1 MALPRRAR
9 PAEYRGVQACCE
21 EVILMSLFIWTA
33 VALMLVGAVL
43 LIAGV
48 GAAGLWIGVVTV
60 GVALVVADRTRRHHG
75 PA

>member
-1 MALPRRAR
+1 
-9 PAEYRGVQACCE
+9 
-21 EVILMSLFIWTA
+21 MSLFIWPA